1 MVVFAK
7 TFDNHHRKLNFGDF
21 FNSPLKPEKDLNQTF
36 WLTPCHGFT
45 QGYLHFSFLKALYK
59 FKFKIAHEA

>member
-45 QGYLHFSFLKALYK
+45 
-59 FKFKIAHEA
+59 